1 MLGLNLEDVGK
12 VVMGSDSTPPYDLQE
27 ICTSKSI
34 SKWAKWKPFKRTQ
47 VGAVTDEI
55 RKSCGYGL
63 SPINHDAP
71 ISYSGSLGSIAGDVG
86 GIYQWIED
94 SLVTYRNNEGSDVKW
109 DRPTKYY
116 RLTDFSNYNQTD
128 FYIGTERATYYLP
141 EQNTY
146 SPTLVYNAHQSSGS
160 ITLSDLEDI
169 FDFDYFTNINY
180 MEIALIYKYNGNYY
194 IRRSNKTVSDL
205 QQDQSSVSLQPY
217 PFPTQV
223 GSHVYEGFFIAIH
236 SDELDYVFDKF
247 GNPDYPDHYVEVIR
261 FPDSYFKGTYVVKDP
276 NILDYDD
283 PIVSFNTEDYDRGYS
298 RDNSRAAIYFDG
310 CELIVRLQIKFNASK
325 EDYSSGFVKVQAYY
339 NGTERVEGKTILSEF
354 GDPIE
359 EYTYSVDVRI
369 PADFNEDLGTV
380 PMKVTYEIDHETYW
394 VDLARASCRKSD
406 PGYTL
411 IKNIW
416 GFSQI

>member
-34 SKWAKWKPFKRTQ
+34 SKWAKWKPFEWTQ
-47 VGAVTDEI
+47 VGAVTDGI
-55 RKSCGYGL
+55 RKACGYGL

-86 GIYQWIED
+86 GIYQWIEN
-94 SLVTYRNNEGSDVKW
+94 SLVTYRNNGGSDVKW

-180 MEIALIYKYNGNYY
+180 MEIALIYKYNGNYH
-194 IRRSNKTVSDL
+194 IRRSNKTVLDL

-223 GSHVYEGFFIAIH
+223 GSYVYEGFFIAIH
-236 SDELDYVFDKF
+236 SDELDYVFDRF
-247 GNPDYPDHYVEVIR
+247 GNPDYPYHDVEVIR

-276 NILDYDD
+276 TEDAPRLW
-283 PIVSFNTEDYDRGYS
+283 FNTDDYSGGYSTDDSNDCIYYRGDELLVRLEIQLPMNIDEYGDIEVTVFAKASGGKDYVYGSSDTFKYTDRGEY
-298 RDNSRAAIYFDG
+298 NYTT
-310 CELIVRLQIKFNASK
+310 EVRVA
-325 EDYSSGFVKVQAYY
+325 G
-339 NGTERVEGKTILSEF
+339 
-354 GDPIE
+354 
-359 EYTYSVDVRI
+359 
-369 PADFNEDLGTV
+369 DLGEYV
-380 PMKVTYEIDHETYW
+380 DDIEMKIKYEANNITYW
-394 VDLARASCRKSD
+394 IDLINGDVSKTD
-406 PGYTL
+406 PGYVA
-411 IKNIW
+411 ISNIR
-416 GFSQI
+416 GM

>member
-34 SKWAKWKPFKRTQ
+34 SKWAKWKPFEWTQ
-47 VGAVTDEI
+47 VGAVTDGI
-55 RKSCGYGL
+55 RKACGYGL

-94 SLVTYRNNEGSDVKW
+94 SLVTYRNNGGSDVKW

-180 MEIALIYKYNGNYY
+180 MEIALIYKYNGNYH
-194 IRRSNKTVSDL
+194 IRRSNKTVSEL
-205 QQDQSSVSLQPY
+205 QQEQSSVSLQPY

-223 GSHVYEGFFIAIH
+223 GSYVYEGFFIAIH
-236 SDELDYVFDKF
+236 SDELDYVFDRF
-247 GNPDYPDHYVEVIR
+247 GNPDYPDHEVEVIR
-261 FPDSYFKGTYVVKDP
+261 FPDSYFKGTYVVNDP
-276 NILDYDD
+276 TVPEGEYIYVMMRGKIERESGYDI
-283 PIVSFNTEDYDRGYS
+283 PIRFNGNMT
-298 RDNSRAAIYFDG
+298 
-310 CELIVRLQIKFNASK
+310 
-325 EDYSSGFVKVQAYY
+325 DYSWDITVKIW
-339 NGTERVEGKTILSEF
+339 GKGNDRREEVGSFDCHLVGEVDEDATIH
-354 GDPIE
+354 IE
-359 EYTYSVDVRI
+359 
-369 PADFNEDLGTV
+369 PDFNLE
-380 PMKVTYEIDHETYW
+380 EIAIVCYYSSNEGHVGSTISKLDTKTCISG
-394 VDLARASCRKSD
+394 DTPKTSD
-406 PGYTL
+406 YYDISL
-411 IKNIW
+411 
-416 GFSQI
+416 FM